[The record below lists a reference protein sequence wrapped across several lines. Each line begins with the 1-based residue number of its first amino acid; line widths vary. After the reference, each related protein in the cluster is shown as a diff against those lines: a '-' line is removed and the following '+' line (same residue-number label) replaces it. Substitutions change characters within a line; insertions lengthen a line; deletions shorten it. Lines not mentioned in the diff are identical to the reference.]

1 MRASPPPRRPLARD
15 PPLGAADAG
24 RRRETL
30 ADDGTPVG
38 LRFVITASCD
48 AQENLSAVETP
59 PQPRSLC
66 GGAEPAGPALRP
78 EFPTFE
84 TLEAAAASWRTHAS
98 FGDPIPSSSPHHE
111 SPSPGGAARARSA
124 REESASGAT
133 PPGAAARRGDATQFQ
148 TGRHTPQEV
157 AREVARLLKAATAL
171 LRGGAGGRF
180 ADGQALV
187 DQALRLAPENV
198 EAVCASGACLFSAG
212 KLDEAYARFARALEL
227 DPDHVPAL
235 QALGLLYQTRG
246 ALPEAARAYALAL
259 SSSPP
264 ARAGAPG
271 ATKPPPRRRARV
283 WRRR

>member
-1 MRASPPPRRPLARD
+1 M
-15 PPLGAADAG
+15 
-24 RRRETL
+24 
-30 ADDGTPVG
+30 
-38 LRFVITASCD
+38 
-48 AQENLSAVETP
+48 
-59 PQPRSLC
+59 
-66 GGAEPAGPALRP
+66 
-78 EFPTFE
+78 
-84 TLEAAAASWRTHAS
+84 
-98 FGDPIPSSSPHHE
+98 
-111 SPSPGGAARARSA
+111 
-124 REESASGAT
+124 
-133 PPGAAARRGDATQFQ
+133 
-148 TGRHTPQEV
+148 

-271 ATKPPPRRRARV
+271 ADEAAAAATRARAGGDAE
-283 WRRR
+283 RYRHAGEARG